1 MDDVRKQDPTFT
13 NFVPTTAAEAV
24 DRYVRCRRN
33 GLKPMMVPECLINCS
48 RELGPE
54 ELDRFEAWIINP
66 NGSLDSADLVPC
78 DAINKS
84 NDLVYEENVKRF
96 EDSLPPVP
104 EITYC
109 RDSDDEKITEL

>member
-1 MDDVRKQDPTFT
+1 MDDVRKQDPAFT

-48 RELGPE
+48 RALGPE

-66 NGSLDSADLVPC
+66 NGAPGGDLVPS
-78 DAINKS
+78 DEISKS
-84 NDLVYEENVKRF
+84 NDVTYLENVKRF
-96 EDSLPPVP
+96 EDTLPPVP
-104 EITYC
+104 ELE
-109 RDSDDEKITEL
+109 SDDEKLEAC